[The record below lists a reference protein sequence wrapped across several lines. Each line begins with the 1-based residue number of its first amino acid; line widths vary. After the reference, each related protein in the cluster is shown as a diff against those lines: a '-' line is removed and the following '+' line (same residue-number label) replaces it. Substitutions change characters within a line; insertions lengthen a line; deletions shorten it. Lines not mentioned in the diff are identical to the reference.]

1 MSSFQPGFLTACIEK
16 LPHEPY
22 GKLAYVLCLPI
33 RCDQPQQVHAMS
45 MIKVTIRSYD
55 IINAALPEDM
65 RLDRIM
71 GKPLLVEL
79 EQGARVIDIFKNLP
93 WLADPIRDTVVVF
106 INSQAETIN
115 SQLHDG
121 DILDLMTPSGGG

>member
-1 MSSFQPGFLTACIEK
+1 
-16 LPHEPY
+16 
-22 GKLAYVLCLPI
+22 
-33 RCDQPQQVHAMS
+33 MS

-55 IINAALPEDM
+55 VINAALPEDM

-79 EQGARVIDIFKNLP
+79 EQGARVIDIFKSMP

-106 INSQAETIN
+106 INSQTETIN